1 MVTNTAGTN
10 ARIFPWQM
18 KHYIQRGGPNDPV
31 LQASGGPPVTT
42 GGSLGWNSTLTFPPI
57 PGTQTPPN
65 VPLPRVMSLNS
76 AGALTTAGSTG
87 VMTGNTGGILVG
99 TIPGGSWI
107 DNVEIYCYAALSGG
121 TSTSVGLFYA
131 PANTFNT
138 VASPQPATLW
148 ALGWITAPAVGTS
161 YTSYF
166 VGAGTNAVTTA
177 GGLRLPLLGYQVG
190 PGNGIAGPQQLCS
203 LGPPEGQG
211 FGGLPQGNAPL
222 LSGDIDLYF
231 VSFLIA
237 GGGTLPNPGSTG
249 EFAFRVDFTGQEG

>member
-10 ARIFPWQM
+10 ARLFPWQM

-42 GGSLGWNSTLTFPPI
+42 GGSLGWNTVLTFPPI

-65 VPLPRVMSLNS
+65 VPLPRVMSMSS
-76 AGALTTAGSTG
+76 AGSYVSTTGILSA
-87 VMTGNTGGILVG
+87 NNGGILVG

-107 DNVEIYCYAALSGG
+107 DTIEIYCYTALANAASQ
-121 TSTSVGLFYA
+121 VGLFYA
-131 PANTFNT
+131 PANAFNT
-138 VASPQPATLW
+138 VASPQPAILW
-148 ALGWITAPAVGTS
+148 ALGVTPAAPATGTV
-161 YTSYF
+161 YTSTAL
-166 VGAGTNAVTTA
+166 GATLNVITTPGA
-177 GGLRLPLLGYQVG
+177 QRAQMQGWQVG
-190 PGNGIAGPQQLCS
+190 PGNGVVGPQQLAS

-231 VSFLIA
+231 VSFTPA
-237 GGGTLPNPGSTG
+237 GGQVAPVAGPG
-249 EFAFRVDFTGQEG
+249 EFAFRIDFTGQEG